1 MFRISKKASVSVSL
15 VLTGLFLAVLIACLF
30 ILPGFVRH
38 IRSLS
43 LRAVMTGDAVLI
55 TAVGYCVVLFAML
68 ADYLLFRL
76 LLLVRAG
83 EVFTARAVSLIRGV
97 SWCAIAISLLFLLA
111 TPYFLIALAL
121 AFTAALLGLCLRVV
135 KNVIEEATAIKAE
148 NDLTELSE
156 KVGITLA
163 NLSILKNNKAKAVRF
178 STLDAICR
186 ALDCKVEDILEYKEG
201 E

>member
-1 MFRISKKASVSVSL
+1 MFRISKNASVSVSL
-15 VLTGLFLAVLIACLF
+15 VLTGLFFAVLIACLF
-30 ILPGFVRH
+30 ILPGFVRL
-38 IRSLS
+38 ILPLS
-43 LRAVMTGDAVLI
+43 PRAAMTGDAVLI

-148 NDLTELSE
+148 NDLT
-156 KVGITLA
+156 V
-163 NLSILKNNKAKAVRF
+163 
-178 STLDAICR
+178 
-186 ALDCKVEDILEYKEG
+186 
-201 E
+201 

>member
-15 VLTGLFLAVLIACLF
+15 VLTGLFFAVLIACLF
-30 ILPGFVRH
+30 ILPGFVRL
-38 IRSLS
+38 ILPLS
-43 LRAVMTGDAVLI
+43 PRAVMTGDAVLI
-55 TAVGYCVVLFAML
+55 NAVGYCVVLFAML

-121 AFTAALLGLCLRVV
+121 AFTAALLGLRLRVV

-148 NDLTELSE
+148 NDLT
-156 KVGITLA
+156 V
-163 NLSILKNNKAKAVRF
+163 
-178 STLDAICR
+178 
-186 ALDCKVEDILEYKEG
+186 
-201 E
+201 

>member
-1 MFRISKKASVSVSL
+1 MLRIPKNISVTISII
-15 VLTGLFLAVLIACLF
+15 LTGIFFSVLVACLF
-30 ILPGFVRH
+30 ILPGFVAQ

-43 LRAVMTGDAVLI
+43 LRAIATGDAVFI
-55 TAVGYCVVLFAML
+55 TAAGYCVVFFAML
-68 ADYLLFRL
+68 ADFFLFRL

-111 TPYFLIALAL
+111 ARYFLIALAL

-148 NDLTELSE
+148 NDLT
-156 KVGITLA
+156 V
-163 NLSILKNNKAKAVRF
+163 
-178 STLDAICR
+178 
-186 ALDCKVEDILEYKEG
+186 
-201 E
+201 